1 MGRMKAWAIHTVC
14 LEDAE
19 AVLSLQREVI
29 DEGEFFMVVSEEY
42 NKAPEQQRESIPN
55 ILEND
60 RKTMLVTEMV
70 A

>member
-1 MGRMKAWAIHTVC
+1 
-14 LEDAE
+14 
-19 AVLSLQREVI
+19 
-29 DEGEFFMVVSEEY
+29 MVVSEEY